1 MSSIELKSRAKI
13 NLSIDVLGKREDGYH
28 LVEMIMQTINLYD
41 IIKIKEIDIDEIK
54 INSNSLDIP
63 LNENNIV
70 YKSAKILKDKFN
82 IKTGVEIFIEKNIP
96 VAAGMA
102 GGSSNAAAVLVGL
115 NKLWN
120 LNLSEIKL
128 QEIGL
133 KLGADVP
140 FCISGNAALAKGI
153 GEELSYI
160 KGLPKD
166 TIILVCK
173 PNLFVSTKEVYEGLK
188 LQNIKNRPDNNFLIE
203 CLKKGNI
210 NLLATNMVNVLET
223 VTSKMHEEIKEIE
236 EVMLRNNALG
246 SMMSGSGP
254 TVFGL
259 FDKELDSLNAK
270 EELLKKYNQV
280 YVVRSSEKGVEV
292 NEEFNEVKSR

>member
-1 MSSIELKSRAKI
+1 VNSIQLKSRAKI
-13 NLSIDVLGKREDGYH
+13 NLSIDVLGKRQDGYH
-28 LVEMIMQTINLYD
+28 LVEMIMQTIDLYD
-41 IIKIKEIDIDEIK
+41 IIKIKEIDIDEIN
-54 INSNSLDIP
+54 INSNSEDIP
-63 LNENNIV
+63 LNKDNIV
-70 YKSAKILKDKFN
+70 YKAAKLLKDEFN
-82 IKTGVEIFIEKNIP
+82 IKKGIDIFIEKNIP

-120 LNLSEIKL
+120 LNLSEVRL

-140 FCISGNAALAKGI
+140 FCISGGAALAEGI
-153 GEELSYI
+153 GEKLTSI
-160 KGLPKD
+160 KGLSED

-173 PNLFVSTKEVYEGLK
+173 PNLFVSTKDVYKGLD
-188 LQNIKNRPDNNFLIE
+188 LENIKNRPDNKFLIQ
-203 CLKKGNI
+203 CLREGNI
-210 NLLATNMVNVLET
+210 NLLSKNMVNLLED

-236 EVMLRNNALG
+236 NTMLEYNALG

-259 FDKELDSLNAK
+259 FDNEDDALNAK
-270 EELLKKYNQV
+270 LELLKKYNQV
-280 YVVRSSEKGVEV
+280 YIVRSSEKGVEI
-292 NEEFNEVKSR
+292 NG

>member
-1 MSSIELKSRAKI
+1 MDHSIVLKSYGKI
-13 NLSIDVLGKREDGYH
+13 NLGLDVLRRREDGYH
-28 LVEMIMQTINLYD
+28 EVRMIMQTVGLYD
-41 IIKIKEIDIDEIK
+41 VLTMKKRKDDKIEMTCNLSFLPTDERNLVYKAVKLIKDKYHIKE
-54 INSNSLDIP
+54 
-63 LNENNIV
+63 
-70 YKSAKILKDKFN
+70 
-82 IKTGVEIFIEKNIP
+82 GVEINLSKRIP

-115 NKLWN
+115 NKLWK
-120 LNLSEIKL
+120 LNLSEVRL

-140 FCISGNAALAKGI
+140 FCISGNAALAQGI
-153 GEELSYI
+153 GEELTYI
-160 KGLPKD
+160 KGLSKD
-166 TIILVCK
+166 TVILVCK
-173 PNLFVSTKEVYEGLK
+173 PNLFVSTKEVYEGLD
-188 LQNIKNRPDNNFLIE
+188 LQNIKNRPDNKFLIE

-223 VTSKMHEEIKEIE
+223 VTSKMHEEIKDIE
-236 EVMLRNNALG
+236 KVMLENNALG

-259 FDKELDSLNAK
+259 FDKEEGALSAK
-270 EELLKKYNQV
+270 GELLKKYNQV

-292 NEEFNEVKSR
+292 NGEFN

>member
-28 LVEMIMQTINLYD
+28 LVDMIMQTIGLYD
-41 IIKIKEIDIDEIK
+41 IINIKEIDIDGINIK
-54 INSNSLDIP
+54 SNSGDIP

-70 YKSAKILKDKFN
+70 YKAAKLLKDKFN
-82 IKTGVEIFIEKNIP
+82 IEKGIEIFIEKNIP

-120 LNLSEIKL
+120 LDLSEAKL

-140 FCISGNAALAKGI
+140 FCITGNAALAQGI

-160 KGLPKD
+160 KGLSKD
-166 TIILVCK
+166 TFILVCK
-173 PNLFVSTKEVYEGLK
+173 PNLFVSTKDVYEGLDLK
-188 LQNIKNRPDNNFLIE
+188 NIKNRPDNNLLIE
-203 CLKKGNI
+203 CLKNGNI
-210 NLLATNMVNVLET
+210 KLLAENMVNVLET
-223 VTSKMHEEIKEIE
+223 VTSKMHEDIKYIE
-236 EVMLRNNALG
+236 NIMLDNNALG

-259 FDKELDSLNAK
+259 FDNEEDALNGK

-280 YVVRSSEKGVEV
+280 YVVRSSEKGVEI
-292 NEEFNEVKSR
+292 NGQSK